1 MKKNYY
7 ELQVYVPGLN
17 GYRTI
22 FSYYGT
28 RSNCTRKFGSFVSS
42 YPGRFPSL
50 MFSVN
55 TYHSIESML
64 SGESPVRVSVFNS
77 FDR

>member
-7 ELQVYVPGLN
+7 ELQVYVPSLD

-22 FSYYGT
+22 FAYYGT
-28 RSNCTRKFGSFVSS
+28 RSNCNRKFGSFISS
-42 YPGRFPSL
+42 YPGKFPSL
-50 MFSVN
+50 MFISN
-55 TYHSIESML
+55 TYPSIESML

-77 FDR
+77 FER